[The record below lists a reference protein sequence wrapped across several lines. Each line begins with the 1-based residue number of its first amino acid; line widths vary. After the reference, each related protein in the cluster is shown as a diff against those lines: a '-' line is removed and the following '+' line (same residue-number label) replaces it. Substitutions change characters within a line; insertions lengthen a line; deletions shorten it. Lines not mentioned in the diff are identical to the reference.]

1 MRFSAPDIPSY
12 LRNILRRY
20 EGMQRRRYVET
31 KVCRHICKNKRNIHQ
46 LIIVNYIC
54 SVFVS
59 PLLSIYCIHNACK
72 LSYDIIL
79 NISLRNKLILVYLRM
94 QTTRAIKNLSRGR
107 TDRQGHGRV
116 TAMRG
121 SVPRWI
127 SIAYDRC
134 ERSADGAYYAAD
146 AEVRELCASS
156 KLSD

>member
-1 MRFSAPDIPSY
+1 MRFSARDIPSIY
-12 LRNILRRY
+12 YEGTKVCRD
-20 EGMQRRRYVET
+20 EGMQRRRYVD
-31 KVCRHICKNKRNIHQ
+31 ICKNKRNIHQ

-59 PLLSIYCIHNACK
+59 PLLSMYCIHNACK